1 MRQPCASGRLHAGKC
16 GILANMEKLATDIYT
31 FDNLVRYGFTYI
43 DKTDRLWPLVN
54 LSVGKQFFIARPR
67 RFGKSLTVSVLQ
79 ALFEGRRDL
88 FKGLFIEPLWDW
100 SKKWPVLRLDLGSVQ
115 PDRAEDLEGLFTNIL
130 ADEAKRNGVAL
141 RRGESAP
148 ITFTNLIN
156 DLADQAPD
164 GQMVLLVD
172 EYDKPLLK
180 NLNTPEVIPFRNALK
195 AFYSV
200 VKTLEG
206 RQRFTFLTGIS
217 KFSKVSIFSDLN
229 NLKDMTMERSCATLF
244 GYTRGEV
251 ERNLPGLLGR
261 FAEANGLTR
270 AQGLAEIERWYDGY
284 RFEEEA
290 ERVINPV
297 SLGLCLASCKLRNY
311 WSTTAMTTFLMD
323 ALKRQPLN
331 FAKVD
336 VDESVLGTYEPD
348 RADLTTLLFQTG
360 YLTIKALHVLGR
372 RRLYTLDFPNAEVE
386 DSFVTQVVPAYTAQ
400 DEDFSRAAQANAA
413 KALYARDVPRFVK
426 ILKGFFANIPYD
438 LTDRQNEQMWQAI
451 VYVVLKS
458 IGVAVEAEVKTNEG
472 RIDMTAETPEHCYV
486 IEFKLG
492 ASAAAAIAQIKAN
505 HYADRFTGNGK
516 TLTLIGLAFSKEK
529 RTVADAA
536 IEEV

>member
-1 MRQPCASGRLHAGKC
+1 
-16 GILANMEKLATDIYT
+16 MEKLATDIYT

-88 FKGLFIEPLWDW
+88 FKGLFLEPLWDW

-311 WSTTAMTTFLMD
+311 WATTAMTTFLMD
-323 ALKRQPLN
+323 ALKRRPLN

-348 RADLTTLLFQTG
+348 RADFTTLLFQTG
-360 YLTIKALHVLGR
+360 YLTITGFQQRGTTR
-372 RRLYTLDFPNAEVE
+372 RYALDFPNLEVE
-386 DSFVTQVVPAYTAQ
+386 NSFLRQVVPAYTGQ
-400 DEDFSRAAQANAA
+400 EQNRANDIQADAVD
-413 KALYARDVPRFVK
+413 ALYAGEPEKFVAA
-426 ILKGFFANIPYD
+426 LKRLFANIPYD

-451 VYVVLKS
+451 VYVVLKMV
-458 IGVAVEAEVKTNEG
+458 GVDVGGEVKTNEG
-472 RIDMTAETPEHCYV
+472 RIDMTAETPEHGYV
-486 IEFKLG
+486 VEFKLG

-505 HYADRFTGNGK
+505 HYADRFAGNGK
-516 TLTLIGLAFSKEK
+516 TLTLVGLAFSKER
-529 RTVADAA
+529 RTIVDAA
-536 IEEV
+536 VEAVG